1 MKSLTS
7 RDAPTGHKLFNF
19 IFIYLTIAPVG
30 AHLTLAK
37 EMRTFIILLISI
49 LSVSRLNAE
58 PPTLTKEQ
66 VKAIAALV
74 VLNERKNSDPIS
86 EPRFDEKTGIW
97 SCSTVTGVVH
107 GDVFID
113 VRDKDRFS
121 RTSTYSSMSVP
132 KFKMPTGLR
141 RRISNIA
148 PDTKKG

>member
-1 MKSLTS
+1 M
-7 RDAPTGHKLFNF
+7 
-19 IFIYLTIAPVG
+19 
-30 AHLTLAK
+30 
-37 EMRTFIILLISI
+37 
-49 LSVSRLNAE
+49 
-58 PPTLTKEQ
+58 TKDQ

-86 EPRFDEKTGIW
+86 EPRYDEKTGVW
-97 SCSTVTGVVH
+97 SCTTLTGIVH

-141 RRISNIA
+141 RRIANIA
-148 PDTKKG
+148 TEMRKG